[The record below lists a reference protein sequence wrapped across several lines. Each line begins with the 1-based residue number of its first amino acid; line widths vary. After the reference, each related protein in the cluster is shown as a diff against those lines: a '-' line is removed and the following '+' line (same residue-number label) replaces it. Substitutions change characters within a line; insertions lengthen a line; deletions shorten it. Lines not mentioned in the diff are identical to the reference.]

1 MTNET
6 ELSTPKV
13 SVTFTRSSTKD
24 GGQGY
29 TIRVDEGATEDECTR
44 VFDLANVLR
53 IAAVKQITGDKTDA
67 D

>member
-1 MTNET
+1 MTNDA

-13 SVTFTRSSTKD
+13 SITFSRSSTKD

-29 TIRVDEGATEDECTR
+29 TIRVDEGADEGECTR

-53 IAAVKQITGDKTDA
+53 IAALKEITGETD